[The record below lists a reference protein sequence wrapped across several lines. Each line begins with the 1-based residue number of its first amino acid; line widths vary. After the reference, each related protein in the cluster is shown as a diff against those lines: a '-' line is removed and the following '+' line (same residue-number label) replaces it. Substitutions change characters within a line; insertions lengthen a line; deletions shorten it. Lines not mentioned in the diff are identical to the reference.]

1 LQRHRNVKISY
12 GLDGTGDL
20 LNYNNQNEFIKQCE
34 HPVNLFT
41 GDGGFDFSM
50 DYDAQE
56 QTIFPLLLAS
66 VRVGFEVL
74 QEGGTFILK
83 FFDMYYDGTRELVYF
98 LSQHFAKWTLYKPA
112 TSRPCNP
119 EIYFVGHLFRKPPPF
134 VMDILRGWSKG
145 ACFQDAPVH
154 LFKIPALPA
163 FTELLQRIGTASVTN
178 QVAYLEKVF
187 ALMDASDKESQIKQM
202 LQIHEVMSYLWC
214 KAFNVPVY
222 PNRCH
227 LIEASQT
234 CLRASGLLK

>member
-1 LQRHRNVKISY
+1 VKISY
-12 GLDGTGDL
+12 GIDGTGDL
-20 LNYNNQNEFIKQCE
+20 LNYNNQNEFIKTCDP
-34 HPVNLFT
+34 PVNLFT

-83 FFDMYYDGTRELVYF
+83 FFDMYYAGTRDLMYF

-119 EIYFVGHLFRKPPPF
+119 EIYFVGHVFRKP
-134 VMDILRGWSKG
+134 DATILNILRGWSKA
-145 ACFQDAPVH
+145 ACFQDAPIR
-154 LFKIPALPA
+154 LFQPAHPKA
-163 FTELLQRIGTASVTN
+163 FTDLLATICFTSVAK
-178 QVAYLEKVF
+178 QVAYLERVF
-187 ALMDASDKESQIKQM
+187 ALMDATDKDEQIKQM
-202 LQIHEVMSYLWC
+202 LKIHESMSYSWC
-214 KAFNVPVY
+214 KAFSAPVY

-234 CLRASGLLK
+234 CLRAAGLLK